1 MEREELRILLEKVES
16 GQQTAADALSDISLQ
31 PDMLVG
37 NYADIDLHR
46 HMRQGM
52 PEVIYGAGKT
62 AEQIVE
68 PEETEEENLFSAEEN
83 LNSGTYETEGIAK
96 YSDHPFIRREGG
108 RDCQSTGIFLLFD
121 AADRYRQ

>member
-46 HMRQGM
+46 HIRQGM
-52 PEVIYGAGKT
+52 PEVIYGAG
-62 AEQIVE
+62 
-68 PEETEEENLFSAEEN
+68 
-83 LNSGTYETEGIAK
+83 
-96 YSDHPFIRREGG
+96 RR
-108 RDCQSTGIFLLFD
+108 QSRSWGL
-121 AADRYRQ
+121 RQL

>member
-62 AEQIVE
+62 AEQIV
-68 PEETEEENLFSAEEN
+68 
-83 LNSGTYETEGIAK
+83 GIASAMK
-96 YSDHPFIRREGG
+96 QKGLENILITRLSEEKAERLPKHWNFPIIRRRRSVSSMRQRPKKGG
-108 RDCQSTGIFLLFD
+108 KLLS
-121 AADRYRQ
+121 

>member
-1 MEREELRILLEKVES
+1 MEREELRTLLEKVES

-62 AEQIVE
+62 AEQIV
-68 PEETEEENLFSAEEN
+68 
-83 LNSGTYETEGIAK
+83 GIASAMK
-96 YSDHPFIRREGG
+96 QKGLQNILITRLSKEKADEIAK
-108 RDCQSTGIFLLFD
+108 GIFLLFD

>member
-16 GQQTAADALSDISLQ
+16 GQQTAEDALSDISLQ

-37 NYADIDLHR
+37 NYADIDLA
-46 HMRQGM
+46 
-52 PEVIYGAGKT
+52 PTYAAGD
-62 AEQIVE
+62 AGGHLRGREDSRADRGDCV
-68 PEETEEENLFSAEEN
+68 
-83 LNSGTYETEGIAK
+83 GYEAEGIAK

-108 RDCQSTGIFLLFD
+108 RDCQSTGILLLFD

>member
-1 MEREELRILLEKVES
+1 MEREELRTLLEKVES
-16 GQQTAADALSDISLQ
+16 GQKTAADALSDISLQ

-62 AEQIVE
+62 AEQIV
-68 PEETEEENLFSAEEN
+68 
-83 LNSGTYETEGIAK
+83 GIASAMK
-96 YSDHPFIRREGG
+96 QKGLQNILITVYQKRRRTRLPKHWNFPIIRCRRSVSSMRPRPKKGG
-108 RDCQSTGIFLLFD
+108 KLLS
-121 AADRYRQ
+121 

>member
-62 AEQIVE
+62 AEQIV
-68 PEETEEENLFSAEEN
+68 
-83 LNSGTYETEGIAK
+83 GIASAMK
-96 YSDHPFIRREGG
+96 QKGLKNILITRLSEEKADEIAKALEFSYIRRRRSVSSMRPRPKKGG
-108 RDCQSTGIFLLFD
+108 KLLS
-121 AADRYRQ
+121 

>member
-52 PEVIYGAGKT
+52 PEGIYGAG
-62 AEQIVE
+62 
-68 PEETEEENLFSAEEN
+68 ETDCVS
-83 LNSGTYETEGIAK
+83 YETEGIAK

-108 RDCQSTGIFLLFD
+108 
-121 AADRYRQ
+121 

>member
-62 AEQIVE
+62 AEQIV
-68 PEETEEENLFSAEEN
+68 
-83 LNSGTYETEGIAK
+83 GIASAMK
-96 YSDHPFIRREGG
+96 QKGYSDHPFIRREGG